1 MIINNMVTVYEIK
14 IKLVSPWVN
23 LDELSMKDIFMN
35 FLKKFKHPVF
45 KNLKFENI
53 EIDVIRK

>member
-1 MIINNMVTVYEIK
+1 MVTVYEIK